1 MKAPRKAQAQKAAHW
16 LNPGDST
23 SLLEQ
28 SLEWKR
34 WEDKYSHN
42 LEKATAIPLARQTL
56 WVIENQREAEATQVR
71 IFKNL
76 PAPCKRLKVSTDSWD
91 KLDIQFMYK
100 LPYKSLCYPTMQCLK
115 RKNTARKKQD
125 LMSNTQGCPAAV
137 IKCFAEA
144 SLGQILFLTSLSEPN
159 ATNMYPTFFFA
170 PMTIQRD
177 TGFTHFMLL
186 HLEPNLLVL
195 ILKVKYNIV
204 YALRDIFFYLKVS
217 PISGKV
223 KRHHH
228 NCRLPLKHS
237 KYEQ

>member
-1 MKAPRKAQAQKAAHW
+1 
-16 LNPGDST
+16 
-23 SLLEQ
+23 
-28 SLEWKR
+28 
-34 WEDKYSHN
+34 
-42 LEKATAIPLARQTL
+42 
-56 WVIENQREAEATQVR
+56 
-71 IFKNL
+71 
-76 PAPCKRLKVSTDSWD
+76 
-91 KLDIQFMYK
+91 
-100 LPYKSLCYPTMQCLK
+100 
-115 RKNTARKKQD
+115 
-125 LMSNTQGCPAAV
+125 MSNTQGCPAAV

-159 ATNMYPTFFFA
+159 ATNMYHTFFFA

-195 ILKVKYNIV
+195 ILKVKHNIV